1 MAIDYLTCPMCGFEF
16 ERTDTLCAHGC
27 PLGALCHLIRCPA
40 CEYEFPETPPAV
52 SFVKRLFRRRLPT
65 VTGLPPGVRTAA
77 ELRPGQ
83 KAKVLCLGSTVTD
96 RHRTLTVYGLGSGAQ
111 ITLVQQQPAC
121 VIQIGETELALDL
134 DIARDILVQPLDVD
148 LETVE
153 PEPSPA

>member
-96 RHRTLTVYGLGSGAQ
+96 RHRTLTVYGLGSGAE

-134 DIARDILVQPLDVD
+134 EIARDILVQPLDVGQ
-148 LETVE
+148 ETVE

>member
-96 RHRTLTVYGLGSGAQ
+96 RHRTLTVYGLGPGAE

-134 DIARDILVQPLDVD
+134 DIARDILVQPLEIGQD
-148 LETVE
+148 TVE